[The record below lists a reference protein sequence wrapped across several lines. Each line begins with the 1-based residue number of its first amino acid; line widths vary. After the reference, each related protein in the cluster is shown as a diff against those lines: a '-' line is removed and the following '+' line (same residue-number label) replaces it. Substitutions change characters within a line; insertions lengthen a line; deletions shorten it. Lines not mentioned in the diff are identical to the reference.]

1 MTEKFYS
8 FTKTAALRLALVL
21 AFVSLAAGSA
31 SAQSRTVT
39 GTVKDS
45 MGPVL
50 AASVVVEGTTLGVST
65 DLNGKFRIEVP
76 ASAKQL
82 RVSFIGYDDSY
93 VTLQPSQ
100 TDYEV
105 TLSESSNQLDDV
117 VVVGYATVKR
127 RDVVGS
133 VSSINSEA
141 LTQMPVASVSEA
153 MSGRMA
159 GVQVTA
165 TEGDPDADVRIRV
178 RGTGSITQDSS
189 PLYIVDGFP
198 VESIS
203 DIPASDIQSI
213 DVLKDAFSTAIYG
226 SRGANGVIIVTTKS
240 GESGRITVNY
250 NIYGGV
256 KNMANKDAL
265 VPQNT
270 YDFVRTQYEYSVLK
284 GNTKSYYT
292 PNYGTWEDMDL
303 YRNMPANDWVEQVF
317 GRTGTVFD
325 HNLSVSGNGDKY
337 KWTASYSH
345 HDEKTIMIGSDY
357 KRNNLSFKG
366 QFKPVKRVSIDVNVR
381 YSDVHVTGSG
391 ANGLNDRGSQSGNSR
406 LKNAIVYSP
415 IPRYAAIIEEDNPD
429 DYSNYVHPIQAV
441 RENDSRYNRTT
452 WNANAA
458 FQWEIID
465 NLRLRIEAGLDDYK
479 QVKDRFYGI
488 SSYASRYASAGYQN
502 KPLAEWEGIYR
513 DKIRNTNT
521 LQYDFK
527 KLLPK
532 DHNLN
537 LLVGM
542 EYLRT
547 SQNTMN
553 TVVEGLPDFF
563 DSNMAW
569 KFMASGEHP
578 LSVANKYANDDI
590 LFSFFGR
597 ANYDYK
603 GKYMVS
609 ATMRA
614 DGSSKFAKGNQW
626 GYFPSVAASWRLS
639 GEEWLKNAT
648 WIDNLKIRY
657 SFGTAGNNNIP
668 SGQTQTLF
676 SASQT
681 SWISQG
687 SVIWSNG
694 TTMSNPDL
702 KWETTYSHNIGIDF
716 GFWNSRLTG
725 SVELYQSNTKDL
737 LIKFPVTG
745 GYSEQYRNLGEV
757 QNRGIEVTL
766 GAALVRKEK
775 WGINFDANISFNKNE
790 VVDLGGLDQ
799 ITASAGMFSTE
810 IGYDYIVKKGRP
822 LGDIYGYVNQGMYT
836 VDDFD
841 YDGKTWTLKEGIA
854 SSEDILGKD
863 YDLRPGAP
871 RLAKVS
877 DDDPTKITTND
888 ITRIGNTQPLFTG
901 GFSLTAYAYG
911 FDVAANFTYSYGN
924 EIYNANKIEF
934 STTKTT
940 QGQNVLNTMAPS
952 NRWTNID
959 WATGELV
966 NDPAL
971 LAQMNAGKTMWTPY
985 STKRVAQSWAIEDG
999 SFLRLAS
1006 LTIGYTVPEHL
1017 TRKIRLTRVRVYA
1030 TGTNLF
1036 CLTPYTGYDPEVDT
1050 RRATPLT
1057 PGVDYSAFPKSR
1069 SWVFGLNLSF

>member
-1 MTEKFYS
+1 M
-8 FTKTAALRLALVL
+8 
-21 AFVSLAAGSA
+21 
-31 SAQSRTVT
+31 
-39 GTVKDS
+39 
-45 MGPVL
+45 
-50 AASVVVEGTTLGVST
+50 
-65 DLNGKFRIEVP
+65 
-76 ASAKQL
+76 
-82 RVSFIGYDDSY
+82 
-93 VTLQPSQ
+93 
-100 TDYEV
+100 
-105 TLSESSNQLDDV
+105 
-117 VVVGYATVKR
+117 
-127 RDVVGS
+127 
-133 VSSINSEA
+133 
-141 LTQMPVASVSEA
+141 
-153 MSGRMA
+153 
-159 GVQVTA
+159 QVTA

-198 VESIS
+198 VKSIS

-429 DYSNYVHPIQAV
+429 DYNNYVHPIQAV

-532 DHNLN
+532 EHNLN

-639 GEEWLKNAT
+639 GEEWLKDAT

-863 YDLRPGAP
+863 YGLRPGAP

>member
-213 DVLKDAFSTAIYG
+213 DVLKDAFSTAVYG

-429 DYSNYVHPIQAV
+429 DYNNYVHPIQAV

-532 DHNLN
+532 EHNLN

-639 GEEWLKNAT
+639 GEEWLKDAT

-694 TTMSNPDL
+694 TTMSNP
-702 KWETTYSHNIGIDF
+702 
-716 GFWNSRLTG
+716 
-725 SVELYQSNTKDL
+725 
-737 LIKFPVTG
+737 
-745 GYSEQYRNLGEV
+745 
-757 QNRGIEVTL
+757 
-766 GAALVRKEK
+766 
-775 WGINFDANISFNKNE
+775 
-790 VVDLGGLDQ
+790 
-799 ITASAGMFSTE
+799 E
-810 IGYDYIVKKGRP
+810 IG
-822 LGDIYGYVNQGMYT
+822 
-836 VDDFD
+836 
-841 YDGKTWTLKEGIA
+841 
-854 SSEDILGKD
+854 
-863 YDLRPGAP
+863 
-871 RLAKVS
+871 
-877 DDDPTKITTND
+877 
-888 ITRIGNTQPLFTG
+888 
-901 GFSLTAYAYG
+901 
-911 FDVAANFTYSYGN
+911 
-924 EIYNANKIEF
+924 
-934 STTKTT
+934 
-940 QGQNVLNTMAPS
+940 
-952 NRWTNID
+952 
-959 WATGELV
+959 
-966 NDPAL
+966 
-971 LAQMNAGKTMWTPY
+971 
-985 STKRVAQSWAIEDG
+985 
-999 SFLRLAS
+999 
-1006 LTIGYTVPEHL
+1006 
-1017 TRKIRLTRVRVYA
+1017 
-1030 TGTNLF
+1030 
-1036 CLTPYTGYDPEVDT
+1036 
-1050 RRATPLT
+1050 RAH
-1057 PGVDYSAFPKSR
+1057 V
-1069 SWVFGLNLSF
+1069 